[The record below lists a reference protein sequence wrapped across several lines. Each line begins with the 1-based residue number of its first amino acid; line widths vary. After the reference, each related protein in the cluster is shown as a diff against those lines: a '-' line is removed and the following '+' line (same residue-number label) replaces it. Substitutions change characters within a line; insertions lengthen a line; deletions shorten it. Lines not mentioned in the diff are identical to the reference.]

1 MHTLE
6 KTHFSNCGIV
16 VVHENE
22 ECNSTALPRYRIN
35 LPDWTSC
42 LDRTSDD
49 RSDNLPILHSK
60 LGLQFL
66 LAVGLECMSILLR
79 PIEGVRGRQAAV
91 DRLPPDD

>member
-1 MHTLE
+1 
-6 KTHFSNCGIV
+6 
-16 VVHENE
+16 
-22 ECNSTALPRYRIN
+22 
-35 LPDWTSC
+35 
-42 LDRTSDD
+42 
-49 RSDNLPILHSK
+49 